1 MKQLKFV
8 TMSAALFA
16 AMTLM
21 SSCFRTDDPVKYAD
35 IKVAAETYSIVAS
48 SNAEVTY
55 TIDVPATETVS
66 SDKKEI
72 SFTDID
78 TKNKIVKVTAT
89 LVNPEGYVK
98 STQTAEVTF
107 SSVSSSVSIAFNF
120 TQRSTETAT
129 PKDVENSTTDVVLNA
144 NLSDIKTT
152 MTIPAGTVVFEGD
165 VPGDY
170 SITTYHPAPNLVDM
184 SELRVGHKIR
194 IDARN
199 GEFTM
204 NGTPQ
209 VAAFTNSI
217 TLTIEVGKE
226 LAGESFTVINSFG
239 DTMTSTVDANGF
251 VSFVVDDISSWGGV
265 FETTVTKMEKGT
277 VTLLDKTDVSLE
289 AGNNTY
295 KYTKNVGIETD
306 LTGFLL
312 SYFKSKFGNTLTTL
326 ETEGSVRSSNAYKKA
341 SIKVIQKY
349 TDVTLSYG
357 NVLFTVRVWGTTET
371 TVTVDGSSASNGHS
385 GGSGF

>member
-16 AMTLM
+16 ATTLM

-35 IKVAAETYSIVAS
+35 IKVAAETYSIIAS

-98 STQTAEVTF
+98 STQTAEITF

-277 VTLLDKTDVSLE
+277 VTLLDKSNVSLE

-312 SYFKSKFGNTLTTL
+312 SYFKSKFGNTLTKL
-326 ETEGSVRSSNAYKKA
+326 ETEGTIRSSNARSKA
-341 SIKVIQKY
+341 NIKVIQKY

-357 NVLFTVRVWGTTET
+357 NVLFTVRVWGTAET
-371 TVTVDGSSASNGHS
+371 TVTVDGHS
-385 GGSGF
+385 GGNGF

>member
-16 AMTLM
+16 ATTLM

-35 IKVAAETYSIVAS
+35 IKVAAETYSIIAS

-98 STQTAEVTF
+98 STQTAEITF

-277 VTLLDKTDVSLE
+277 VTLLDKSNVSLE

-312 SYFKSKFGNTLTTL
+312 SYFKSKFGNTLTKL
-326 ETEGSVRSSNAYKKA
+326 ETEGTIRSSNAHSKA
-341 SIKVIQKY
+341 NIKVIQKY

-357 NVLFTVRVWGTTET
+357 NVLFTVRVWGTAET
-371 TVTVDGSSASNGHS
+371 TVTVDGHS
-385 GGSGF
+385 GGNGF